1 MRTIRAMAAIV
12 AFGLA
17 VGCSNDPAPCT
28 VGRTAECACTD
39 GSTGA
44 QVCGDDHTFAPCVC
58 DGDPADG
65 GPRDAPVLP
74 PGDGQKPASDA
85 GKPKLD
91 LPKPTLTWRKMVSPK
106 KSNFYDVLP
115 LSKTDV
121 FVAGESG
128 TLLHYNGNS
137 KQQLT
142 QVMSGTKWSLRAL
155 TPYGTGK
162 VLAVGL

>member
-1 MRTIRAMAAIV
+1 MR
-12 AFGLA
+12 
-17 VGCSNDPAPCT
+17 
-28 VGRTAECACTD
+28 D
-39 GSTGA
+39 GSSSKPGSRPRLALLVAALAALTGCHLVA
-44 QVCGDDHTFAPCVC
+44 GYTGSAGQPG
-58 DGDPADG
+58 DG